1 MNFMVKFKDISYPL
15 FLIST
20 FILFSTIQRK
30 KCMLIELKMQSF
42 SLLGVRKEIVIM
54 GVIKVWYVWQIKK
67 ISITCTAQHSPYRNN
82 F

>member
-1 MNFMVKFKDISYPL
+1 MNFMVKFKDISFPL

-30 KCMLIELKMQSF
+30 KMHVIELKMQSF

-54 GVIKVWYVWQIKK
+54 GVIKVWYVWQIK
-67 ISITCTAQHSPYRNN
+67 ISITAQHSPYRNN